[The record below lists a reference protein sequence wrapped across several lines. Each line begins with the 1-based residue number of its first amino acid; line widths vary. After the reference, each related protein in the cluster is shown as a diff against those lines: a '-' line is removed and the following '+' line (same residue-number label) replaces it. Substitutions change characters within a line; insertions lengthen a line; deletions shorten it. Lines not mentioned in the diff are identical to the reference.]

1 MSAQP
6 EPELAHCA
14 RCRRLYVRLKAHVCE
29 GCYDLEESDYMRIRD
44 VLAED
49 PRLTA
54 EQVAE
59 RAQVTVA
66 CVLRMLD
73 EGLIASRIDDDE
85 AKCGRCG
92 ADAISARQ
100 RLCTACLLDL
110 DRQLTLE
117 LNQARLVKKQRE
129 LKATAHHVH
138 ESLSQKRRQ

>member
-29 GCYDLEESDYMRIRD
+29 QCFDMEEADFMRIRD

-54 EQVAE
+54 DEVAS

-73 EGLIASRIDDDE
+73 EGLIANRQADDD
-85 AKCGRCG
+85 AVCGRCG
-92 ADAISARQ
+92 AAAISARQ

-110 DRQLTLE
+110 DRQLTFE
-117 LNQARLVKKQRE
+117 LNQAQLLKKQRD
-129 LKATAHHVH
+129 LKATAHYVH
-138 ESLSQKRRQ
+138 ELLSSKRRH